1 MRADKLT
8 LAALEATLTGPVPPV
23 LAVLRQ
29 DPDAQRART
38 ERLAGLLGGRVLA
51 HEGRVGGGGGAE
63 VPLPGWALALEPEL
77 AAPLRIGDPAV
88 VATVRD
94 GDCLLD
100 LRCVPVSEDERLV
113 RAVTTA
119 RAVLAQTPR

>member
-1 MRADKLT
+1 M
-8 LAALEATLTGPVPPV
+8 G
-23 LAVLRQ
+23 Q
-29 DPDAQRART
+29 
-38 ERLAGLLGGRVLA
+38 
-51 HEGRVGGGGGAE
+51 VGGIEQG
-63 VPLPGWALALEPEL
+63 LA
-77 AAPLRIGDPAV
+77 IGGDPAV